1 MSAITETFQAQN
13 VATVPQ
19 SVVFDSRLP
28 WLEGRN
34 KYIGS
39 SEAAA
44 ILGFGYAGES
54 PTTVWASKVHGTK
67 KVFSKATLGD
77 LEEGRNNEA
86 FVVESFA
93 KRNPEWKVTPGHPFE
108 LQICKEHPYL
118 ACTIDASA
126 TRLDEK
132 IVIEAKWIMH
142 QAHEWADGKCPLK
155 YQIQIMH
162 QMICLGINRG
172 VVIARVCGEFHERW
186 IERDEALVEQMLLTY
201 QRFWQCVI
209 DRTPPEDD
217 SPIAFESLQVERDMG
232 FGKQLGKEA
241 SDKVREVL
249 KLQDEETKLARKL
262 AIAKSDVSVLKLG
275 VEWVVLDD
283 QQVVRL
289 KKSSMEKKAGLPR
302 GVKFK

>member
-1 MSAITETFQAQN
+1 MSAIIETIQPSD
-13 VATVPQ
+13 VAIAPQ
-19 SVVFDSRLP
+19 SLVFDSRLP

-54 PTTVWASKVHGTK
+54 PTTVWANKVHGVK
-67 KVFSKATLGD
+67 KQFSKAALGD
-77 LEEGRNNEA
+77 LEEGKNNEA
-86 FVVESFA
+86 FVVDSFA

-132 IVIEAKWIMH
+132 IVLEAKWIMH
-142 QAHEWADGKCPLK
+142 KPWEWADDSCPLM
-155 YQIQIMH
+155 YVVQLQH
-162 QMICLGINRG
+162 QLLCMGLQRG
-172 VVIARVCGEFHERW
+172 AVIARVCGEYKCCWF
-186 IERDEALVEQMLLTY
+186 ERDDELISQMIIAY
-201 QRFWQCVI
+201 QRFWTHVI
-209 DRTPPEDD
+209 NRTPPEDD

-249 KLQDEETKLARKL
+249 KLQDEETKLARRL
-262 AIAKSDVSVLKLG
+262 AMAKSDVSALKLG
-275 VEWVVLDD
+275 VEWAVLDD
-283 QQVVRL
+283 QTVIRF
-289 KKSSMEKKAGLPR
+289 KKNSMEKKAGLPR